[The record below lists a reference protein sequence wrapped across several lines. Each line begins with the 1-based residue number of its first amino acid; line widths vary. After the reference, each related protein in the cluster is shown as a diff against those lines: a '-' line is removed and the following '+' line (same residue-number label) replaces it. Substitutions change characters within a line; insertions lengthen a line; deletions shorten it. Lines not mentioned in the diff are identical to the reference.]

1 VSDDATEAARLLRS
15 WDANADAWSEAVR
28 GGAIE
33 SRRVATDA
41 AILGAIRG
49 QAPRR
54 LLDVGCGEGWLCRAF
69 SEDPVTCVG
78 VDGSAAL
85 IARAAQAGGGTFIAL
100 TYEALAEAPDAL
112 GEGDFDLIV
121 CNFALLGEDLVPLLR
136 SLGRLLASGGTL
148 LIQTVHP
155 WSARGDGPYRD
166 GWRTERFDGFGG
178 AFAEPMPWYF
188 RTLSSW
194 LELLRDGGYDLRTL
208 AEPSHPATGE
218 PLSLLLHAAP
228 SEP

>member
-1 VSDDATEAARLLRS
+1 MEAARLLRS

-33 SRRVATDA
+33 SRRLATDA

-49 QAPRR
+49 QGPRR

-85 IARAAQAGGGTFIAL
+85 VASAAQAGGGTFIAL
-100 TYEALAEAPDAL
+100 TYEALAEAPEAL

-121 CNFALLGEDLVPLLR
+121 CNFSLLGEDLVPLLR

-155 WSARGDGPYRD
+155 WSAHGDGPYRD

-194 LELLRDGGYDLRTL
+194 LAVLRDGGYDLRTL
-208 AEPSHPATGE
+208 AEPPHPSTGE